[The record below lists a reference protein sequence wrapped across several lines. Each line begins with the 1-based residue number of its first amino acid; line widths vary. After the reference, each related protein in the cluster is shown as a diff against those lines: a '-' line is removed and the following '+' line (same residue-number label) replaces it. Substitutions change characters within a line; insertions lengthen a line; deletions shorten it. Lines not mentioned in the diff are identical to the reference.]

1 MPVLLTGST
10 ALVPMSRLWRPMART
25 DRNRERRAPGTPAPT
40 CAPTI
45 CRGVAPTNTDHPW
58 ASRSAVAASLG
69 RLPTPSQATG
79 RVKRTRQPASPRS
92 RTSSSNPVPS
102 SGESRANLTHHWSSG
117 IRRSQNLRKQFRDRP
132 VRTLRHL
139 PHAIPRRREQ
149 PDGQRRRQACP
160 HQERDPSRRSRSK
173 SRQGG
178 DLGQR
183 DQLACPLHAFLAIE
197 KSFSEDQ
204 VEPIQ

>member
-1 MPVLLTGST
+1 
-10 ALVPMSRLWRPMART
+10 MA
-25 DRNRERRAPGTPAPT
+25 N
-40 CAPTI
+40 
-45 CRGVAPTNTDHPW
+45 VA
-58 ASRSAVAASLG
+58 G
-69 RLPTPSQATG
+69 
-79 RVKRTRQPASPRS
+79 
-92 RTSSSNPVPS
+92 
-102 SGESRANLTHHWSSG
+102 
-117 IRRSQNLRKQFRDRP
+117 
-132 VRTLRHL
+132 
-139 PHAIPRRREQ
+139 
-149 PDGQRRRQACP
+149 QACR